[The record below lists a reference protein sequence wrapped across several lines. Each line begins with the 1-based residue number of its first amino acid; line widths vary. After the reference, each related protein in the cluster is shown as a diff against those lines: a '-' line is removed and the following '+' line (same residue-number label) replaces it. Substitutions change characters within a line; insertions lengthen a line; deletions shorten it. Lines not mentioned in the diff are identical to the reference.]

1 MNRLFLCL
9 CSVAPDGDDVRLVRG
24 ASRCAGILEKK
35 HEEDWKPVDDQLSA
49 WNLTSAAAVCRKLD
63 CGSVVSLQRR
73 VTLPDTPPDFLIHGF
88 IHGVSRSTSLEISC
102 SGQWLLSPKK
112 SLYVTGNVRDLRPI
126 RCIWLYKGCYF
137 TTYYFDLSTCYSL
150 LCRRYPVIPFQ
161 N

>member
-1 MNRLFLCL
+1 MDRRVLLVFVSLWS
-9 CSVAPDGDDVRLVRG
+9 SVAPDGDDVRLVRG

-88 IHGVSRSTSLEISC
+88 IHGLSRSTSLEISC
-102 SGQWLLSPKK
+102 SDSVQLVDGTSPCSGRLEVK
-112 SLYVTGNVRDLRPI
+112 SDQSDQRWSSVCEADFDQQDAEVVCREL
-126 RCIWLYKGCYF
+126 GCGAF
-137 TTYYFDLSTCYSL
+137 T
-150 LCRRYPVIPFQ
+150 
-161 N
+161 